1 VRRKLSHGPLV
12 EPDMSEISEAEDE
25 DPARPKGGA
34 DSGLSGGTAGPGK
47 PPTLNDRIKNLTEAI
62 RPYRDL
68 VLWLLGAVV
77 TVSTAVGTVIA
88 YFATHREV
96 SQLECR
102 VFHHVE
108 DKLVPMRESISKIV
122 VKQDRKQADLL
133 LDKDP
138 LQNKGAI
145 QFWNKDAND
154 LETGQEQAA
163 QAAKNEF
170 AALVKN
176 CDVGPQKDKSA
187 PP

>member
-1 VRRKLSHGPLV
+1 
-12 EPDMSEISEAEDE
+12 MSDISEAEDE
-25 DPARPKGGA
+25 DAPRPKGSAG
-34 DSGLSGGTAGPGK
+34 SGLSGGTAGSGK
-47 PPTLNDRIKNLTEAI
+47 PPTFNDRIKNLAEAI

-68 VLWLLGAVV
+68 VLWLVGAVAA
-77 TVSTAVGTVIA
+77 VSTVLGTVIA

-108 DKLVPMRESISKIV
+108 GKLIPIRESISKLA

-138 LQNKGAI
+138 LQNKGVI
-145 QFWNKDAND
+145 QFRNKDAND
-154 LETGQEQAA
+154 LETVQEQAA